1 MALRLVE
8 IILPDSEDEQLKK
21 LLKHEAVVGFWRDHS
36 GGYGSLVKVLLPAG
50 KTEAFLDELEKACG
64 HTKGFRMVILPV
76 EATVPRL
83 EEPEKKVQKPQE
95 KKKGLLR
102 ISREELFADIT
113 DNMKLSKVYITMVI
127 LSTVVAAIG
136 LARDNAT
143 IVIGAM
149 VMAPLLGPNVAQAF
163 STTLGDIDMGRRALK
178 TNISG
183 LTVAL
188 LLSLAFGYFVHF
200 NPGSAQ
206 LLARTEVSL
215 SDIVLALAS
224 GIAGVLAFTSGIPTA
239 LIGVMVA
246 VALMPPLVTFGL
258 YTGNGE
264 YFLAVKALL
273 LVLTNVVC
281 LNLAGVVTFLAVGVR
296 PRTYFET
303 EKARKAT
310 RQAIA
315 LWTFLLLFLA
325 LIIYYSRESIG

>member
-8 IILPDSEDEQLKK
+8 IILPSSEQELLKK
-21 LLKHEAVVGFWRDHS
+21 LLKNEAVVGSWEDSS
-36 GGYGSLVKVLLPAG
+36 GGFGNLIKVLLPAG
-50 KTEAFLDELEKACG
+50 KTEAFLDDLEKACG
-64 HTKGFRMVILPV
+64 KVEGFRVVILPV

-83 EEPEKKVQKPQE
+83 EEPEKKEQKPQKE
-95 KKKGLLR
+95 QKSLLR
-102 ISREELFADIT
+102 ISREELFTDIT

-127 LSTVVAAIG
+127 LSTIVAAIG
-136 LARDNAT
+136 LTRDNAT

-163 STTLGDIDMGRRALK
+163 STTLGDINMSRRALR
-178 TNISG
+178 TNITG
-183 LTVAL
+183 LAVAF

-200 NPGSAQ
+200 NRGSSE
-206 LLARTEVSL
+206 LLARTEISL

-224 GIAGVLAFTSGIPTA
+224 GTAGVLAFTSGIPTA

-264 YFLAVKALL
+264 YHLALKAFL
-273 LVLTNVVC
+273 LVMTNVVC
-281 LNLAGVVTFLAVGVR
+281 LNLAGVVTFLAAGIR

-303 EKARKAT
+303 EQARKAT
-310 RQAIA
+310 RKAIA

-325 LIIYYSRESIG
+325 LIIYYSQESMP